1 MPSTGKRTSA
11 PTKKAPVNVKHKD
24 MRDGSL
30 AKAKKTETGKR
41 TMIDGD
47 NRNQK
52 PGKKKISEDTPV

>member
-1 MPSTGKRTSA
+1 MPIK
-11 PTKKAPVNVKHKD
+11 PKD

-41 TMIDGD
+41 TMTDGQ